1 MPHQGNTRWQLGI
14 QHITQSEQKSTFKLG
29 IFVNTKSGSRHRVSE
44 HCEEPRLL
52 AEKQNHNGLTP
63 RGSAA
68 TGARKAPG
76 WTPCLLIVMHI
87 FIQKSTSKIV
97 RVYGVKTKVRSFRNG
112 FPVFESVQ
120 LDEWGYRGDQYVES
134 D

>member
-1 MPHQGNTRWQLGI
+1 MISLLKSLSGN
-14 QHITQSEQKSTFKLG
+14 
-29 IFVNTKSGSRHRVSE
+29 GS
-44 HCEEPRLL
+44 HCRRRRRRRP
-52 AEKQNHNGLTP
+52 
-63 RGSAA
+63 
-68 TGARKAPG
+68 ARA
-76 WTPCLLIVMHI
+76 CERENLLIVMHI